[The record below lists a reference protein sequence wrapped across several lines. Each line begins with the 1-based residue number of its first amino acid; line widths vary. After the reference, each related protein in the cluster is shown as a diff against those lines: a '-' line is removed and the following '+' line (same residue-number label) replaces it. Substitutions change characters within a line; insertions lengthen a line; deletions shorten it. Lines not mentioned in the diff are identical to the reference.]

1 MQSSELKNTLISK
14 IKQIDDVAFLEA
26 LNVLIADKINT
37 EKYRLSSFEKMK
49 LEQSRRENNYI
60 DHNTA
65 MEELDQ
71 WLKE

>member
-1 MQSSELKNTLISK
+1 MQNSELKNTLISK

-26 LNVLIADKINT
+26 LNVLIADKIDT